1 LLDGERRLAARMMR
15 TRESSLSPRIAIEVN
30 EMSIINKEI
39 LEQDKRSLTVFLT
52 YLNVILAA
60 AFLLICFCAG

>member
-1 LLDGERRLAARMMR
+1 MV
-15 TRESSLSPRIAIEVN
+15 IEVN